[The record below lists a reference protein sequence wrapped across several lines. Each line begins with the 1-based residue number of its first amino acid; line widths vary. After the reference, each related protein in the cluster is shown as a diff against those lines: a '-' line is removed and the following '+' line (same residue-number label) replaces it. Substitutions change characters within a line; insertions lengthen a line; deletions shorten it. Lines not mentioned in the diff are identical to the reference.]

1 MGPLGSRLGGIPV
14 RTRRSSPVIGAL
26 SSGHSGHPSPNVPS
40 NRPASAVRAVGL
52 GGPANRYL
60 APGFPVGCSGEP
72 ELPLGP
78 TGSRSGHSLGRTPL
92 SSGVPTAELLG
103 PPAHPVPSTATTA
116 AHRGEPA
123 PEWDGNFGC
132 ASLYFLCRVHR
143 GVSASR
149 LRWDPLSMAP
159 GLWPSGWLLGTL
171 GNIDT
176 P

>member
-78 TGSRSGHSLGRTPL
+78 TGSGSGHSPGRTPF
-92 SSGVPTAELLG
+92 SSGGPTAELLG

-123 PEWDGNFGC
+123 PEWDGNFGVRSPLLPLPSPPGC
-132 ASLYFLCRVHR
+132 VGFPSPV
-143 GVSASR
+143 G
-149 LRWDPLSMAP
+149 PLSMAP